1 MRTHGFHHLAIQARD
16 VEKTTAFYRD
26 ALGLPEQVRHLSPDG
41 SLRSVWL
48 SVPGGGFLAIEAC
61 EGEPHADHFRTAR
74 AGLHLFAL
82 RIERS
87 DREAVERELGERGVP
102 VIFRT
107 AFTLYVRDPE
117 GNRVGLSHHP
127 HEAA

>member
-26 ALGLPEQVRHLSPDG
+26 VLGLPEQVRHLAPDG

-48 SVPGGGFLAIEAC
+48 SVPGGGFLAVETC
-61 EGEPHADHFRTAR
+61 EGEPPGDHFRTPR

-82 RIERS
+82 RIERG
-87 DREAVERELGERGVP
+87 DREAVEAALKERGVP
-102 VIFRT
+102 VLFRT
-107 AFTLYVRDPE
+107 PFTLYVRDPE

>member
-26 ALGLPEQVRHLSPDG
+26 VLGLPEQVRHLSPDG

-61 EGEPHADHFRTAR
+61 EGEPPGDHFRTSR

-82 RIERS
+82 RIERG
-87 DREAVERELGERGVP
+87 DRDAVERELGERGVP
-102 VIFRT
+102 VVFRT